1 MGENLVGKVLLRRYR
16 VDTFVATG
24 GMGAV
29 YKVWDMQRNV
39 PLAMK
44 VLSSDLVED
53 PAGFRSFQREAEALK
68 SLSHPNIV
76 TFYGLEQTDD
86 FLFLIEDFI
95 EGPTLKEILTKRKV
109 LPLTEALTILQ
120 ALCAA
125 LGYAHSKQMI
135 HCDVKPGNVMIDRG
149 GSVIL
154 ADFGIVR
161 QMDSTVTST
170 FSGAGTPGY
179 MAPEQVQGLMVC
191 PQTDIY
197 ALGIMLFEMLTG
209 QRPFRGT
216 EPEVQNAG
224 ATLNE
229 RVRWAQVKMSPPDP
243 SQVNPDIPAPL
254 AQVILKALVKHPDD
268 RFRNTRQFYS
278 ALLASAGCLPG
289 PITLPS

>member
-1 MGENLVGKVLLRRYR
+1 MGESLVGKVLLRRYR

-29 YKVWDMQRNV
+29 YKVWDVQRNV

-44 VLSSDLVED
+44 VLSSDLVDD

-68 SLSHPNIV
+68 ALSHPNIV
-76 TFYGLEQTDD
+76 TFYGLEQADD

-109 LPLTEALTILQ
+109 LPLTEALAILQ

-135 HCDVKPGNVMIDRG
+135 YCDVKPGNVMIDRG
-149 GSVIL
+149 GRVCL
-154 ADFGIVR
+154 TDFGIVR
-161 QMDSTVTST
+161 QMDLTVTST

-179 MAPEQVQGLMVC
+179 MAPEQVQGLMVHA
-191 PQTDIY
+191 QTDIY
-197 ALGIMLFEMLTG
+197 ALGILLFEMLTG

-216 EPEVQNAG
+216 EPEVAKHRRLAHRARPLGPGRNCPRRTRARSNP
-224 ATLNE
+224 TFPP
-229 RVRWAQVKMSPPDP
+229 RSPRSFSWRWRK
-243 SQVNPDIPAPL
+243 
-254 AQVILKALVKHPDD
+254 
-268 RFRNTRQFYS
+268 TRRS
-278 ALLASAGCLPG
+278 ASAVPASFTARPWRPPG
-289 PITLPS
+289 ASLGR